1 MLSKAFFLLIVKTS
15 IFFFFL
21 QNFQDTVFLRV
32 INSLP
37 NNKFLDWSK
46 LKAFADNRINVL
58 TYKQKFFLEW
68 SENTA

>member
-1 MLSKAFFLLIVKTS
+1 MLSKAYFLLIVKTS